1 MALAN
6 NEKTPRYWFEYNGE
20 KHLVP
25 TEYVYQLHPTKGGGY
40 DISAAFFSWA
50 FNKFNISIVGYE
62 TLYANQMDLRPAAK
76 SKEEKAEVPTG
87 IVYFAVLC
95 RGRDKRG
102 IEKCG
107 VGEVGNE
114 SITNFQRGF
123 PYGIAAK
130 RARVNM
136 GKEFFGLTDLNHAL
150 DCRDYKVTFGEFNGK
165 TLAEIASTSRGVEAI
180 KWFASDRFQGEPVL
194 KAKAKEFIEKYIN
207 NQNKKDTPQNQSQP
221 QNPPQNPQNQNQQ
234 NQQSQQ
240 NKPAGN
246 TGNANAGNRR
256 GLTNEQKE
264 KLSRY
269 RDRKKID
276 IKEIT
281 KIAVTT
287 IGNNFSWDT
296 ITEEQGNIIL
306 NKLAEKYGY
315 V

>member
-1 MALAN
+1 MA
-6 NEKTPRYWFEYNGE
+6 NERAPRYWFEYNGE

-25 TEYVYQLHPTKGGGY
+25 PEYVYQLHPTKGGGY

-62 TLYANQMDLRPAAK
+62 TLYANQTDLRPAAK
-76 SKEEKAEVPTG
+76 TKEEKAQVPTG

-95 RGRDKRG
+95 KGRDKRG
-102 IEKCG
+102 IEKSG
-107 VGEVGNE
+107 IGEVGNE

-150 DCRDYKVTFGEFNGK
+150 DCRDYKVTFGEFNGQ
-165 TLAEIASTSRGVEAI
+165 TLAQICSTARGIEAV
-180 KWFASDRFQGEPVL
+180 KWFASDKFQGDPIL
-194 KAKAKEFIEKYIN
+194 KAKAREVVEKYL
-207 NQNKKDTPQNQSQP
+207 NKTNTDNTNKTDDSQSQT
-221 QNPPQNPQNQNQQ
+221 QNTQT
-234 NQQSQQ
+234 QQ
-240 NKPAGN
+240 NKPAN
-246 TGNANAGNRR
+246 TGNKR

-269 RDRKKID
+269 RDGKKVD
-276 IKEIT
+276 IKDIT
-281 KIAVTT
+281 RVAISA
-287 IGNNFSWDT
+287 IGDNFSWDT
-296 ITEEQGNIIL
+296 ITEEQGNILL

>member
-1 MALAN
+1 MAN

-25 TEYVYQLHPTKGGGY
+25 PEYVYQLHPTKGGGY

-150 DCRDYKVTFGEFNGK
+150 DCRDHKVTFGEFNGK

-180 KWFASDRFQGEPVL
+180 KWFASDKFQGEPVL
-194 KAKAKEFIEKYIN
+194 KGKAREFCEMYLNKGN
-207 NQNKKDTPQNQSQP
+207 TPNPNQNDNTNK
-221 QNPPQNPQNQNQQ
+221 QNPSNTNSK
-234 NQQSQQ
+234 SQGNRPPAQ
-240 NKPAGN
+240 TNNNPAGE
-246 TGNANAGNRR
+246 RR
-256 GLTNEQKE
+256 GLTKEQKE

-269 RDRKKID
+269 RDGKKVD

-281 KIAVTT
+281 KIAVNA

-296 ITEEQGNIIL
+296 ITEEQGNILL